1 MRRRRRT
8 MGLGR
13 FREVRETSEPR
24 PESWGL
30 GIGSSESHYSRSV
43 FFRLSITRI
52 PGEHRKFGMSLFPK
66 FFRRNFLIDHK
77 NVEISFYK

>member
-13 FREVRETSEPR
+13 FREVERRQSQDPSPGAWASGR
-24 PESWGL
+24 V
-30 GIGSSESHYSRSV
+30 SHITRV
-43 FFRLSITRI
+43 PFFFRLSITRI